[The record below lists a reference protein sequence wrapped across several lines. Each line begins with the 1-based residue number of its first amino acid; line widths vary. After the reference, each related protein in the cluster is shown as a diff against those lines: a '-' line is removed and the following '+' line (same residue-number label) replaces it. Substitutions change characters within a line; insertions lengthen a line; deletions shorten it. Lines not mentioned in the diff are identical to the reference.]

1 MFRIFAFLF
10 VGLFAMTVDSDVFA
24 GETSARSALAC
35 FGRFLINVPDG
46 ARVLGVSSD
55 YLFGFLDKDG
65 VALDKHGFEQF
76 LVKREGFY
84 KGRDRKKDRILLRSY
99 TPHPNTKIITT
110 VEEVFGRDSYGF
122 EAYALRGGSLFS
134 IKKKGYEADIFGRE
148 VLPELEVMLSNLRV
162 RQSDE
167 IPVEPGVCIEDGF
180 VASNGSENAL
190 ERAKLFLDFKK
201 WPELSLT
208 VESWTVTKPE
218 PSLLTRLNNVA
229 VPEAFLSLMGQMKTL
244 RRGKHDVGRFKGEE
258 SLDMV
263 PTGGGYKV
271 HMFRWEA
278 QGVPDDP
285 FRPNLVVEL
294 TTGRNSGYQGKR
306 PTISEQEAVEL
317 FDAVVN
323 SIRLRPTGPAKRSEA
338 APAPKAPLGEMATT
352 GRQCPQTGCWRAEEG
367 EERLIREG
375 EVMPHTPV
383 SGTASLWQ
391 KLRGEAAPIYRSA
404 TVWKLVAYEMPAD
417 DTPPDGQGSTG

>member
-1 MFRIFAFLF
+1 MLCS
-10 VGLFAMTVDSDVFA
+10 MK
-24 GETSARSALAC
+24 E
-35 FGRFLINVPDG
+35 
-46 ARVLGVSSD
+46 
-55 YLFGFLDKDG
+55 
-65 VALDKHGFEQF
+65 
-76 LVKREGFY
+76 EGFSQANID
-84 KGRDRKKDRILLRSY
+84 RVVQEVDRKILQNTRYRI
-99 TPHPNTKIITT
+99 
-110 VEEVFGRDSYGF
+110 DS
-122 EAYALRGGSLFS
+122 
-134 IKKKGYEADIFGRE
+134 
-148 VLPELEVMLSNLRV
+148 
-162 RQSDE
+162 E
-167 IPVEPGVCIEDGF
+167 IPSEPGLCIDGGF
-180 VASNGSENAL
+180 IGSDGSESAS
-190 ERAKLFLDFKK
+190 ERAKLFFDFEK

-244 RRGKHDVGRFKGEE
+244 RRGKHDVGSFKGEE